1 MSLSKSRGVIAALVL
16 IILALAASTIYF
28 ATRPAPQPVAP
39 TTPTAEVKRIQ
50 FGAGGP
56 GGTWFYMVGGAA
68 TLLTQ
73 EMKGKYVVSVGA
85 SAGSVENVRRVA
97 AGEYDVALAHASTCY
112 DAWGGVGTFKDIG
125 KRQDFRMLCAAYVSP
140 HTFVALKDAG
150 IKSMQDL
157 VGKRVN
163 TGPPGSGTE
172 VASKNI
178 LMALGLYD
186 KIKVS
191 NMEFGDAGMALL
203 DGRIDVSC
211 MSGAPAAQ
219 IVEVAAQKPIYVIP
233 MTSEEMDKVIAQHPY
248 YAKGVLK
255 AKTYQGQNEDVPCI
269 VFMVYII
276 AHKNVPDDFI
286 KEMLRILFDPK
297 SAPFLTKAHAQWA
310 DLSPGLEGMKALK
323 IPLHKAAVE
332 YWRAQG
338 LSVPTE
344 LIPPEMK

>member
-1 MSLSKSRGVIAALVL
+1 LSLSKSKGIIAALVL
-16 IILALAASTIYF
+16 IIIVLAASTVYL
-28 ATRPAPQPVAP
+28 ATRPA
-39 TTPTAEVKRIQ
+39 AEVKRVQ

-68 TLLTQ
+68 TLLSQ

-97 AGEYDVALAHASTCY
+97 TGEYEVALAHGSTCY
-112 DAWGGVGTFKDIG
+112 DAWNGVGTFKDVG
-125 KRQDFRMLCAAYVSP
+125 KKQDFRMVCAAYLSP
-140 HTFVALKDAG
+140 HTFVTTKETG
-150 IKSMQDL
+150 IKVMQDL

-172 VASKNI
+172 VNSRLI
-178 LMALGLYD
+178 LTALGLYD

-191 NMEFGDAGMALL
+191 NMEFGDAGTALL

-211 MSGAPAAQ
+211 MGGAPAAQ
-219 IVEVAAQKPIYVIP
+219 IVEVAAQKPIFVIP
-233 MTSEEMDKVIAQHPY
+233 MTGEEMDKVIAQYPY

-255 AKTYQGQNEDVPCI
+255 ANTYQGQPEAVPCI
-269 VFMVYII
+269 TFMVYII
-276 AHKNVPDDFI
+276 AHKNAPDDFV

-297 SAPFLTKAHAQWA
+297 NAPFLSKAHEQWK
-310 DLSPGLEGMKALK
+310 DLSAGLEEMKSLK
-323 IPLHKAAVE
+323 IPMHRAAVE
-332 YWRAQG
+332 YWKGQG
-338 LSVPTE
+338 KSVPAE